1 MSLLVLIIEDEPNLR
16 SSLVDLLMREGFEA
30 VGVANGEAG
39 LAEIKQRQPALILCD
54 IKMPGM
60 SGYDFLQQLRHDP
73 ETRNLPFIFL
83 SGQASHSQIRQG
95 MNLGA
100 DDYLPKPFQPE
111 ELIQAVHSRL
121 QRNVSLSADSSPNPS
136 LSQPPTTS
144 PTLASSS
151 AASLALPKSPNP
163 IAQNAIVQTA
173 TPPYDRLTNLPNRA
187 MLPELLQ
194 ATLDRAREYDCLTAV
209 FSLNIIRFSS
219 INAAYGFSFGDRVLR
234 EFALR
239 LQTLV
244 GEQGLVIRTNGDEF
258 ALILDNLSWEEDA
271 LDWAEQIWRLGSAP
285 WPVDGRRVNLQ
296 LAIGGTYIHSGQS
309 TPEQLLLQADTA
321 RRSCEKWG
329 GQVPYLFHDSKLAAQ
344 SVEQRL
350 LETDLARAIHQGEFQ
365 IHYQPQITLPQGQV
379 TGVEALLRWRHPY
392 RGMVSPDRFITIAEE
407 MGLILPIGEW
417 VLRMACLQAKRWQEH
432 SSTPLKLSVNLSIRQ
447 LQQEDLADQI
457 TRILQAVDLHPCQ
470 LTLELTE
477 TNLMADIDQGIQTLQ
492 ALRKLGIKIAID
504 DFGKGYSSL
513 HYLSRLPIDILKI
526 DQSFVRRLPDDSQA
540 VAISNAIINLAHELN
555 LGIVAEG
562 VETERQVAFLRDHGC
577 HVMQGHFY
585 SPALAA
591 EDFAR
596 LLQED
601 RHCA

>member
-1 MSLLVLIIEDEPNLR
+1 MSLLVLVVEDEANLR
-16 SSLVDLLMREGFEA
+16 ENLVDLLMREGFDA
-30 VGVANGEAG
+30 VGAATGEAG
-39 LAEIKQRQPALILCD
+39 LAQVKQQQPALILCD
-54 IKMPGM
+54 IKMAGM
-60 SGYDFLQQLRHDP
+60 SGYDLLQELRHDP
-73 ETRNLPFIFL
+73 ETANLPFIFL
-83 SGQASHSQIRQG
+83 SGQASRSQIRQG

-111 ELIQAVHSRL
+111 ELIQAIHSRL
-121 QRNVSLSADSSPNPS
+121 QRQVTRLPSTPASAPASSPVATIVNQPS
-136 LSQPPTTS
+136 HSAPP
-144 PTLASSS
+144 
-151 AASLALPKSPNP
+151 N
-163 IAQNAIVQTA
+163 AQNAILQTA
-173 TPPYDRLTNLPNRA
+173 NPPHDRLTNLPNRA

-194 ATLDRAREYDCLTAV
+194 TTLDRAREYNCFTALL
-209 FSLNIIRFSS
+209 SLNIMRFSG
-219 INAAYGFSFGDRVLR
+219 INAAYGFSFGDRVLH
-234 EFALR
+234 EFARR

-244 GEQGLVIRTNGDEF
+244 GDQGFVIRTNGDEF
-258 ALILDNLSWEEDA
+258 AVILDNLSWEEEA

-285 WPVDGRRVNLQ
+285 WPVDGRRIDLQ
-296 LAIGGTYIHSGQS
+296 LAIGGTYVQHGQS

-329 GQVPYLFHDSKLAAQ
+329 GQVPYLFHDSTLAAQ

-365 IHYQPQITLPQGQV
+365 IHYQPQITLPQGQI

-417 VLRMACLQAKRWQEH
+417 VLRMACLEAKRWQDLA
-432 SSTPLKLSVNLSIRQ
+432 STPLKLSVNLSIRQ

-477 TNLMADIDQGIQTLQ
+477 TNLMADIEQGIQTLQ
-492 ALRKLGIKIAID
+492 ALRQLGIKIAID

-540 VAISNAIINLAHELN
+540 IAISNAIINLAHELN
-555 LGIVAEG
+555 LDIIAEG
-562 VETERQVAFLRDHGC
+562 VETERQVTWLRDHGC
-577 HVMQGHFY
+577 HIMQGHLY
-585 SPALAA
+585 SPALPT

-596 LLQED
+596 LLQQD
-601 RHCA
+601 RNCA